1 MNNPEQHEWSD
12 VSDEDLDYIIDYD
25 PNKRI
30 VQAAKAEKKR
40 RQPPVL
46 RPDQINP
53 RRSETAAKMEIV
65 GIHLSFGDW
74 FKVMFKAYL
83 ALLCVI
89 FILSIP
95 LFLFYLLLM
104 ALFFGAFL

>member
-1 MNNPEQHEWSD
+1 MNNPEPHEWSD

-25 PNKRI
+25 TNKQI

-53 RRSETAAKMEIV
+53 RRSETASRMEIV
-65 GIHLSFGDW
+65 GINLSFSDW

-83 ALLCVI
+83 ALVCVT
-89 FILSIP
+89 FIVSIP
-95 LFLFYLLLM
+95 LILICLVFLEVVLR
-104 ALFFGAFL
+104 AFL

>member
-1 MNNPEQHEWSD
+1 MNNPEQHEWPD

-46 RPDQINP
+46 RPDHINP
-53 RRSETAAKMEIV
+53 RRSETAARMEIV
-65 GIHLSFGDW
+65 GINLSFSDW

-83 ALLCVI
+83 ALLCVV
-89 FILSIP
+89 FLLSIP
-95 LFLFYLLLM
+95 VFFLYV
-104 ALFFGAFL
+104 LFFGLVFGQLL